1 MTILSLNYVTRY
13 YYSKKSYYSNKIKF
27 KSAFNMFDSMRI
39 KAQIDRNKK
48 KIPYFIYLNHIQ
60 TLNTDFVYIYNLFL
74 GEKYTQNN

>member
-39 KAQIDRNKK
+39 KA
-48 KIPYFIYLNHIQ
+48 
-60 TLNTDFVYIYNLFL
+60 
-74 GEKYTQNN
+74 